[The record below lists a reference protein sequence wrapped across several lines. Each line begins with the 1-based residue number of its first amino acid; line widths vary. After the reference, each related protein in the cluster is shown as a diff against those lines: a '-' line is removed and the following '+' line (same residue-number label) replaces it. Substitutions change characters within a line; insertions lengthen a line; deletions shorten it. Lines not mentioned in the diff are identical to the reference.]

1 MGGRFADPPQ
11 DPWPQWLATAHRLRM
26 VRLACAFFVD
36 RWTGARLAADARA
49 VERMAAD
56 LQAIEAAIADPDNH
70 DWSLLYRGSVLDD

>member
-1 MGGRFADPPQ
+1 MGGRFAKLSQ
-11 DPWPQWLATAHRLRM
+11 DPRPQWLATAHRLRM

-36 RWTGARLAADARA
+36 RWTSDRLAADARA

-56 LQAIEAAIADPDNH
+56 LRALEAAIADPNNH